1 MDGEASLPRLA
12 VAGLGGDSGKT
23 LLSLALLL
31 RAREEGLPVAAF
43 KKGPDYIDAA
53 WLAWASG
60 KPARNLDTHLM
71 GFEGALAAFRTHAAD
86 GLSVIEGN
94 RGLYDGLDAKGSHST
109 AALAKVLKAPVVLV
123 VSTAKVTR
131 TVAALVL
138 GCRALDGDV
147 PFAGVVLN
155 QVATSRQE
163 RLVRRAVEDETGLP
177 VLGAIPRLP
186 SSSVLPGRHLGLV
199 TPEEHP
205 AIGEVE
211 RTLRKEVWP
220 SLDFGALRKAA
231 AQAPPLPAP
240 PAPVST
246 PSGGAGLRVGVVR
259 DSAFTFY
266 YPENL
271 EALEAA
277 GASLAFLSPLG
288 GERFPGDL
296 DALYIGGG
304 FPETHAARLEGAR
317 EWFGGLKAAV
327 EGNLPVYAECGGLM
341 VLCRALRWQG
351 KRHLLAGI
359 LPAEVEVF
367 PSPQGHGYGEIEVD
381 RENAFYPLGQ
391 RLKGHE
397 FHYSRVVEGTPETA
411 AAVVRGSGAL
421 NRRDGLVYKGVWA
434 SYLHLHAAA
443 TPEWTNSLLSAARKF
458 ARLRKEGSTV
468 L

>member
-1 MDGEASLPRLA
+1 

-31 RAREEGLPVAAF
+31 RAREEGFPVAGF

-53 WLAWASG
+53 WLSWASG
-60 KPARNLDTHLM
+60 RPARNLDTHLM
-71 GFEGALAAFRTHAAD
+71 GFGGVLAAFGTHAARG

-94 RGLYDGLDAKGSHST
+94 RGLYDGLDARGSHST
-109 AALAKVLKAPVVLV
+109 AELAKALKAPVVLV

-138 GCRALDGDV
+138 GCRTLDGEV

-155 QVATSRQE
+155 QVATARQE
-163 RLVRRAVEDETGLP
+163 RLVRQAVEAEAGLP

-186 SSSVLPGRHLGLV
+186 SSAVLPGRHLGLV
-199 TPEEHP
+199 TPAEHP
-205 AIGEVE
+205 SIGEVE
-211 RTLRKEVWP
+211 RTLRNEVWP
-220 SLDFGALRKAA
+220 HLDLDALRRAA

-240 PAPVST
+240 AVQVFA
-246 PSGGAGLRVGVVR
+246 PSGGAGLRIGVVR

-271 EALEAA
+271 EALEGA

-288 GERFPGDL
+288 GERFPEDL

-304 FPETHAARLEGAR
+304 FPETHAARLEGAAS
-317 EWFGGLKAAV
+317 WFRGLRAAAE
-327 EGNLPVYAECGGLM
+327 EGLPVYAECGGLM
-341 VLCRALRWQG
+341 VLCRALRWDG
-351 KRHLLAGI
+351 RRYEMAGV

-367 PSPQGHGYGEIEVD
+367 PSPQGHGYAEIEVD
-381 RENAFYPLGQ
+381 RENAFYRPGL
-391 RLKGHE
+391 RLRGHE
-397 FHYSRVVEGTPETA
+397 FHYSRVVEGSPETA
-411 AAVVRGSGAL
+411 AAVLRGSGAL
-421 NRRDGLVYKGVWA
+421 GRRDGLVYKGVWA

-443 TPEWTNSLLSAARKF
+443 SPEWTNSLLSAARKF
-458 ARLRKEGSTV
+458 ARLRKEGPFT

>member
-1 MDGEASLPRLA
+1 MALPRLA

-31 RAREEGLPVAAF
+31 WAREEGLAAAGF

-53 WLAWASG
+53 WLTWAAGS
-60 KPARNLDTHLM
+60 PARNLDTHLM
-71 GFEGALAAFRTHAAD
+71 GFEGALRAFRAHAAVG
-86 GLSVIEGN
+86 GLSVLEGN
-94 RGLYDGLDAKGSHST
+94 RGLYDGLDARGSHST
-109 AALAKVLKAPVVLV
+109 AELAKTLQAPVVLV
-123 VSTAKVTR
+123 VSTTKVTR
-131 TVAALVL
+131 TAAALVL
-138 GCRALDGDV
+138 GCRALDGEV

-163 RLVRRAVEDETGLP
+163 RVVRQAVEADAGLP

-186 SSSVLPGRHLGLV
+186 SSRVLPGRHLGLV
-199 TPEEHP
+199 TPAEHP

-211 RTLRKEVWP
+211 ETLRREVWP
-220 SLDFGALRKAA
+220 HLDLGGLREAA
-231 AQAPPLPAP
+231 ARAPALPSP
-240 PAPVST
+240 PALASS
-246 PSGGAGLRVGVVR
+246 PSGGTGLRIGVVK

-277 GASLAFLSPLG
+277 GASLAFLSPLA
-288 GERFPGDL
+288 GEHFPENL

-304 FPETHAARLEGAR
+304 FPETHAPRLEQAR
-317 EWFGGLKAAV
+317 EWFGGLRAAV
-327 EGNLPVYAECGGLM
+327 EAGLPVYAECGGLM
-341 VLCRALRWQG
+341 VLCRALRWRG
-351 KRHLLAGI
+351 KRHLLAGV

-367 PSPQGHGYGEIEVD
+367 PSPQGHGYAEIEVD
-381 RENAFYPLGQ
+381 RANAFYPPGL
-391 RLKGHE
+391 RLRGHE

-411 AAVVRGSGAL
+411 ATVLRGSGAL

-443 TPEWTNSLLSAARKF
+443 TPEWTNSLLSGARNF
-458 ARLRKEGSTV
+458 ARLRKEGPIV

>member
-1 MDGEASLPRLA
+1 M

-31 RAREEGLPVAAF
+31 WARREGLSVAGF

-60 KPARNLDTHLM
+60 RPARNLDTHLM
-71 GFEGALAAFRTHAAD
+71 GFEGALAAFGAHAPAT

-94 RGLYDGLDAKGSHST
+94 RGVYDGLDARGSHST
-109 AALAKVLKAPVVLV
+109 AALAKALKAPVVLV
-123 VSTAKVTR
+123 VGTAKVTR

-138 GCRALDGDV
+138 GCRVLDGEV

-163 RLVRRAVEDETGLP
+163 RLVRQAVEAEAGLP

-186 SSSVLPGRHLGLV
+186 SSSLLPGRHLGLV
-199 TPEEHP
+199 TPSEHP
-205 AIGEVE
+205 AIEEVE
-211 RTLRKEVWP
+211 RTLLEEVGP
-220 SLDFGALRKAA
+220 ALDLAALWKAA
-231 AQAPPLPAP
+231 AQAPFLRAPAVPARP
-240 PAPVST
+240 PMD
-246 PSGGAGLRVGVVR
+246 GAGLCIGVVR

-288 GERFPGDL
+288 GERFPEDL

-304 FPETHAARLEGAR
+304 FPETHASRLEGAR
-317 EWFGGLKAAV
+317 EWLAGLRAAV
-327 EGNLPVYAECGGLM
+327 EANLPLYAECGGLM
-341 VLCRALRWQG
+341 LLCRALRWRG
-351 KRHLLAGI
+351 RRYSLAGI

-367 PSPQGHGYGEIEVD
+367 SSPQGHGYAEIEVD
-381 RENAFYPLGQ
+381 RENAFYRLGQ
-391 RLKGHE
+391 RLRGHE
-397 FHYSRVVEGTPETA
+397 FHYSRIVEGSPDTA
-411 AAVVRGSGAL
+411 ALVRRGFGAL
-421 NRRDGLVYKGVWA
+421 NHRDGLVYKNVWA

-443 TPEWTNSLLSAARKF
+443 TPEWTNSLLSAARNF
-458 ARLRKEGSTV
+458 AHCRKNGLGV